1 MSTNQLALVTGA
13 GGGIGSQVVKKL
25 ADGRYDLWLVDKHKV
40 PLDALCHNSAN
51 FKTQQ
56 VDLSVQAQVSR
67 LCQQIQDCEQHIDV
81 AIVNAGI
88 VIPNKVIDNTPED
101 IDAQIDINLRS
112 SIHLIHSL
120 TRKMLEQGHGN
131 IIVTVSMG
139 AIIALEGSA
148 MYSASKFGL
157 RGFILA
163 LQHELRGTPVK
174 VTAVYASGVDT
185 PMLEYEAR
193 NNGNSLNFLAQP
205 LAPERVAQAI
215 FETIKT
221 GKESIYLPYLD
232 SLSARLV
239 CAFPWII
246 YPLYPLFKRLGE
258 KGRKKYLQKI
268 QNRH

>member
-1 MSTNQLALVTGA
+1 MSKNQLALITGA
-13 GGGIGSQVVKKL
+13 AGGIGSQIVKKL
-25 ADGRYDLWLVDKHKV
+25 ADDGYDLWLIDKNKASLEV
-40 PLDALCHNSAN
+40 LCDNVSH
-51 FKTQQ
+51 FKAQQ
-56 VDLSVQAQVSR
+56 ADLSVQTQVST
-67 LCQQIQDCEQHIDV
+67 LCQQIQDYERCIDV

-101 IDAQIDINLRS
+101 IDAQLDINLRS
-112 SIHLIHSL
+112 SIHLIHAL

-185 PMLEYEAR
+185 PMLEYEAKNR
-193 NNGNSLNFLAQP
+193 GNSLNFLSQP
-205 LAPERVAQAI
+205 LASQRVAQAI
-215 FETIKT
+215 FEAIKT
-221 GKESIYLPYLD
+221 GKESIYLPYFD

-246 YPLYPLFKRLGE
+246 YPIYPLLKYLGE

-268 QNRH
+268 QNKH

>member
-1 MSTNQLALVTGA
+1 MLNQLALVTGA
-13 GGGIGSQVVKKL
+13 TGGIGSQVVKKL
-25 ADGRYDLWLVDKHKV
+25 ADAGYDLWLVDKHKA
-40 PLDALCHNSAN
+40 PLDALCNNASN
-51 FKTQQ
+51 FKAQQ
-56 VDLSVQAQVSR
+56 VDLSVPAQVST

-185 PMLEYEAR
+185 PMLEYEAK

-221 GKESIYLPYLD
+221 GKESIYLPYFD

-246 YPLYPLFKRLGE
+246 YPLYPLLKRLGE